1 MDKFLIK
8 GGKKLK
14 GSIKVTS
21 AKNAYLPILAGCIL
35 SEKPIVLTDCPKYID
50 IINMSKILENLGGK
64 VKESDENLQIDCSSL
79 TSSNI
84 SQDLASVLRS
94 SIFSLGSIL
103 GRFKR
108 AKVAYPGGCEIGARP
123 IDLHIKGLKA
133 LNVKIIDKH
142 GYLTCDG
149 KNMRGGRVNLDFPS
163 VGATENIMLAAVL
176 TKGETEI
183 INAAKEP
190 EIIDLANFLNLLGAK
205 ISGAGTSVIKITGVK
220 KLNGGVYSPM
230 PDRIIAGT
238 YLISGMMA
246 GGNIQIENFR
256 AEDNIALLE
265 KVKKSACNIKL
276 ENDILTLKSDGR
288 LKAIN
293 KIETSPYPGFP
304 TDLQAQILALQSI
317 SKGTSMVV
325 ENLFESRFKH
335 VPELVKMGA
344 KISVKDRTAVVHGV
358 EKLYGADVNATDL
371 RGGVALVLAGLV
383 AEGYTTV
390 NNVRHIDRGYY
401 QLENQLSS
409 IGAEITRIWDEIF
422 EKTQKINNCFKR
434 YRCTFD
440 NAYCAYV
447 YIVFA

>member
-14 GSIKVTS
+14 GSIKVTP

-35 SEKPIVLTDCPKYID
+35 SEKPIILRDCPNYID
-50 IINMSKILENLGGK
+50 IINMNKILANLGGNIDFNEK
-64 VKESDENLQIDCSSL
+64 NLIVDCSSL
-79 TSSNI
+79 NSSSI
-84 SQDLASVLRS
+84 PHDLASVLRS

-103 GRFKR
+103 GRFKH

-149 KNMRGGRVNLDFPS
+149 RNMRGARVNLDFPS

-190 EIIDLANFLNLLGAK
+190 EIIDLANFLNSLGAK
-205 ISGAGTSVIKITGVK
+205 ISGAGTSTIKIIGVK
-220 KLNGGVYSPM
+220 KLNGGEYTPM

-238 YLISGMMA
+238 YLIAGLMT
-246 GGNIQIENFR
+246 GGNIEIKNFR

-265 KVKKSACNIKL
+265 KVKKTACNIKL
-276 ENDILTLKSDGR
+276 ENDILTLKSEGR
-288 LKAIN
+288 LKSIN

-304 TDLQAQILALQSI
+304 TDLQAQFLALQSI
-317 SKGTSMVV
+317 SKGTSMIV

-344 KISVKDRTAVVHGV
+344 KITVKDRTAVVHGV

-390 NNVRHIDRGYY
+390 NNIKHIDRGYY
-401 QLENQLSS
+401 HLENELSNL
-409 IGAEITRIWDEIF
+409 GAEISR
-422 EKTQKINNCFKR
+422 
-434 YRCTFD
+434 
-440 NAYCAYV
+440 V
-447 YIVFA
+447 

>member
-14 GSIKVTS
+14 GAIKVTP

-35 SEKPIVLTDCPKYID
+35 SEKPIILHDCPNYID
-50 IINMSKILENLGGK
+50 IINMNKILANLGGNIDFNEK
-64 VKESDENLQIDCSSL
+64 NLIVDCSSL
-79 TSSNI
+79 NSSSI
-84 SQDLASVLRS
+84 PHDLASVLRS

-103 GRFKR
+103 GRFKH

-149 KNMRGGRVNLDFPS
+149 RNMRGARVNLDFPS

-190 EIIDLANFLNLLGAK
+190 EIIDLANFLNSLGAK
-205 ISGAGTSVIKITGVK
+205 ISGAGTSTIKIIGVK
-220 KLNGGVYSPM
+220 KLNGGEYTPM

-238 YLISGMMA
+238 YLIAGLMT
-246 GGNIQIENFR
+246 GGNIEIKNFR

-265 KVKKSACNIKL
+265 KVKKTACNIKL
-276 ENDILTLKSDGR
+276 ENDILTLKSEGR
-288 LKAIN
+288 LKSIN

-304 TDLQAQILALQSI
+304 TDLQAQFLALQSI
-317 SKGTSMVV
+317 SKGTSMIV

-344 KISVKDRTAVVHGV
+344 KITVKDRTAVVHGV

-390 NNVRHIDRGYY
+390 NNIKHIDRGYY
-401 QLENQLSS
+401 HLENELSNL
-409 IGAEITRIWDEIF
+409 GAEISR
-422 EKTQKINNCFKR
+422 
-434 YRCTFD
+434 
-440 NAYCAYV
+440 V
-447 YIVFA
+447 